1 MLQKQKTTNKHMKQL
16 ILLGALLLMIPVL
29 NSCSQPQKLVKKI
42 YAFSL
47 LPQRGNFQVDDKG
60 NELPVSTDTT
70 FIVFVETVSDSIV
83 WKTAWVGN
91 RSYSVV
97 AERINGS
104 AVEPGLNPADGISVT
119 LQPAAGHSFYRLVL
133 TPVQAAGVKRSSA
146 PGTILLEAAFRHKT
160 FEKTADPVRF
170 LSSRPAY

>member
-1 MLQKQKTTNKHMKQL
+1 MKQL
-16 ILLGALLLMIPVL
+16 VLLGALLLMIPVL

-47 LPQRGNFQVDDKG
+47 LPQRGNVQVDDKG
-60 NELPVSTDTT
+60 NEVPVSADTSYL
-70 FIVFVETVSDSIV
+70 VFVETLSDSIV

-91 RSYSVV
+91 QSYSII
-97 AERINGS
+97 ADRINGS
-104 AVEPGLNPADGISVT
+104 AVEPGLNPADGTPVT
-119 LQPAAGHSFYRLVL
+119 LQPAAGHNLYRLVL
-133 TPVQAAGVKRSSA
+133 TPVQAGGVKRSSA
-146 PGTILLEAAFRHKT
+146 PGTILLEAVFRHKT